1 MQMALEL
8 SERTMGSYASLKY
21 KVLVKEKELEWPV
34 WADSEWASEP
44 EIEAWTWYRFYVMTV
59 TENLMFLWI

>member
-21 KVLVKEKELEWPV
+21 KVLVKEKEL
-34 WADSEWASEP
+34 
-44 EIEAWTWYRFYVMTV
+44 
-59 TENLMFLWI
+59 